1 MIGSTTDQQRVIDA
15 IYDVFDELNLTRPL
29 EQHLPKSPQTSLFG
43 MGGRLDSLGL
53 VNLVVSL
60 EIKVQERLGVAVSL
74 TDDDAMSRPH
84 EVFKDVGS
92 VARYVAARL
101 CEASTG

>member
-1 MIGSTTDQQRVIDA
+1 MIGSSNDQQRVIDA

-29 EQHLPKSPQTSLFG
+29 EQQLPKSLQTPLFG
-43 MGGRLDSLGL
+43 IGGRLDSLGL

-60 EIKVQERLGVAVSL
+60 EMKLQERLGAAVSL
-74 TDDDAMSRPH
+74 TNDDVMSRPH

-92 VARYVAARL
+92 VARHVAARL
-101 CEASTG
+101 QEASTG